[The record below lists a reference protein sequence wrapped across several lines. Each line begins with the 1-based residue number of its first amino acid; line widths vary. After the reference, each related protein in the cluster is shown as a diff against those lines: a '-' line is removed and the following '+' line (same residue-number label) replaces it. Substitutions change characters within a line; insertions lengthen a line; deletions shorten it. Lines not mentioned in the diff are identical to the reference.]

1 MQTTLKNPTGKAAAA
16 GDIEQARHD
25 EQIRNEELAE
35 RLFSYQTRN
44 QLSDE
49 RLGRLLGSSGTYV
62 SRYRNRQFTGDI
74 FKFETA
80 IHELLTKEELM
91 EGDATKLS
99 AEGFCVR
106 SVHGFL
112 DFLTVNRMLGV
123 GHGPAGKGKTC
134 AARLYAAGH
143 SRCVYL
149 HVWDWTCSRDKL
161 IAELARAAR
170 VRRAAKET
178 HAEALVR
185 SFRDSDRLII
195 LDNAQRLT
203 ERCRKFLCDFY
214 DATRTPI
221 ALLGN
226 PEIVGQFERN
236 DQHKSRLGR
245 CVNVTLSEA
254 EHLAEIDKKTVLT
267 LMQTHFP
274 AAAADKEAQSILL
287 EMLRERD
294 GGASRTCGNVL
305 RLADRCTRADGQ
317 LPPAK
322 AIRLAQ
328 TQLARVA
335 A

>member
-1 MQTTLKNPTGKAAAA
+1 MKPTTNPNGKAAAG
-16 GDIEQARHD
+16 GDLEQARLD
-25 EQIRNEELAE
+25 EQVRNEELAE
-35 RLFSYQTRN
+35 RLFAYQSRN

-49 RLGRLLGSSGTYV
+49 RLGKLLASSGTYV

-80 IHELLTKEELM
+80 IHELLMKEELM

-112 DFLTVNRMLGV
+112 DFVTVNRMLGV

-134 AARLYAAGH
+134 AARLYAANH
-143 SRCVYL
+143 TRSVYL
-149 HVWDWTCSRDKL
+149 HVWDWTSSRDKL
-161 IAELARAAR
+161 VAELARAAR
-170 VRRAAKET
+170 VRRSTKET
-178 HAEALVR
+178 LAEALVR
-185 SFRDSDRLII
+185 TFRDSDRLII
-195 LDNAQRLT
+195 FDNGQRLT

-254 EHLAEIDKKTVLT
+254 EHLAEIDKMTVLT
-267 LMQTHFP
+267 LVETHFP
-274 AAAADKEAQSILL
+274 AAKPDKEALSLCL
-287 EMLRERD
+287 DMLRERD
-294 GGASRTCGNVL
+294 GGASRLCRNVL
-305 RLADRCTRADGQ
+305 RLADRCTRADSQ
-317 LPPAK
+317 IPPAK

-328 TQLARVA
+328 TQLTRNA